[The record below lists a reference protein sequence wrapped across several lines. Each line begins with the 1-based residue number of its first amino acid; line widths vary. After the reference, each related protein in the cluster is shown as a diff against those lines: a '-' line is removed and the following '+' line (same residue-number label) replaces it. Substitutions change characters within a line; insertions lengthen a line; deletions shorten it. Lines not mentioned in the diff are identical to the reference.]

1 MVFDFDERA
10 CEKSERACEK
20 SEFAFE
26 KSENACEKSEDAF
39 EKPENAFEKSER
51 ACKKSERAFKK
62 SERAGDRSTMV
73 FNHAGAFT
81 ALYSQAIPNVSGVT
95 SIEEKRAESCINFT
109 KSSPL
114 GKRFADVCR

>member
-10 CEKSERACEK
+10 CEKSELPCEKSELACEK
-20 SEFAFE
+20 SELAFE
-26 KSENACEKSEDAF
+26 KSENACQKSED
-39 EKPENAFEKSER
+39 
-51 ACKKSERAFKK
+51 AFKK
-62 SERAGDRSTMV
+62 SERACKTSERAGDRSAMV
-73 FNHAGAFT
+73 FSHAGAFT

-95 SIEEKRAESCINFT
+95 STEEKRAESCINFT